1 MSRTTMGK
9 IQKIRW
15 FKKIKKLNRN
25 IICNSN
31 DILVTND
38 TRIDSKNR
46 KEPRFAYPSK
56 TSRKH
61 PCWLHHSSFGLK
73 IFYVKLK
80 NFWIIFF
87 LNFDTGWKKILNPL
101 KAKLSGQHFTS
112 ISKKGWH
119 KLKLSSLDA
128 TENSLNLSD
137 IEVFGTS
144 LEIIELAFNEMTQIS
159 LINPGLRLK
168 FCV

>member
-1 MSRTTMGK
+1 MGK

-15 FKKIKKLNRN
+15 FERIEKLNLN
-25 IICNSN
+25 IICNFN
-31 DILVTND
+31 KYYILVTND

-61 PCWLHHSSFGLK
+61 PSWLYHSSFGLK
-73 IFYVKLK
+73 FFYVTLK
-80 NFWIIFF
+80 IFWIF
-87 LNFDTGWKKILNPL
+87 LKIRHRLKKDLNSL

-159 LINPGLRLK
+159 LINPGLR
-168 FCV
+168 